1 MQVIKS
7 LAPCQHKM
15 ECKEVKIVR
24 ARRGHLLHMKAWAV
38 YLCLTAGH
46 RVAATEAFADYAYC
60 SKHVEQ
66 NVIAPL
72 DNPDQY
78 TLQQVQIVMR
88 HGAHG
93 DSNPH
98 HVYEMRYMEGE
109 TELKGNCHVGQLLD
123 EGYAQEFQN
132 GRTDMHRTV
141 MSGQLVVDAMFP
153 PPSSSAVVPWHVGDI
168 ALSSYVPNPTACP
181 KLVEIKAQFE
191 ASPGYVAWMANQSA
205 VVDLTRATFQ
215 SYDARMLFDCL
226 VTSRCSQPQS
236 LPHLLSSSH
245 YDQIVTYERDK
256 RMKIYVDSDAVYAKA
271 SIAKVMLAI
280 RNRMLLRV
288 RGGANTSRFALYS
301 DDKLCPLDVFTNMTA
316 FATDKAICAASLKG
330 SMAVKPVQSES
341 FDVGNDED
349 VDTQVSFKALVL
361 FVFVGLLLGVVFGLI
376 MAQTLA
382 KNGQPKHTSIDKG
395 PAKSTFV
402 TIQSPGNQR
411 DDDCQNEDDTLLLC
425 QSPKHKR

>member
-1 MQVIKS
+1 
-7 LAPCQHKM
+7 
-15 ECKEVKIVR
+15 
-24 ARRGHLLHMKAWAV
+24 
-38 YLCLTAGH
+38 
-46 RVAATEAFADYAYC
+46 
-60 SKHVEQ
+60 
-66 NVIAPL
+66 
-72 DNPDQY
+72 
-78 TLQQVQIVMR
+78 
-88 HGAHG
+88 
-93 DSNPH
+93 
-98 HVYEMRYMEGE
+98 MEGE

-191 ASPGYVAWMANQSA
+191 ASPGYVAWVANQSA

-245 YDQIVTYERDK
+245 YDQIITYERDK
-256 RMKIYVDSDAVYAKA
+256 RMKIYVDLDAVYAKA

-341 FDVGNDED
+341 FDVGNEED

-411 DDDCQNEDDTLLLC
+411 DDDCHNEDDTLLLC
-425 QSPKHKR
+425 QSPKHNR